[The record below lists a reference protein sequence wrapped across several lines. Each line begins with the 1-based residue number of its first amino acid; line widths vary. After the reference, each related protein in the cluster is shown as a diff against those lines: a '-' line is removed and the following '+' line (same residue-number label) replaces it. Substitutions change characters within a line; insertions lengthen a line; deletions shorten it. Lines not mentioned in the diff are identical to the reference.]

1 MAARFLF
8 PFSFSLLLP
17 SFLLLFPLILNPFAK
32 SVLTVFRLLLL
43 FSLPPDRNAFSLFLL
58 LFSIPRFLFSLSLTL
73 SLSLSLLASPISF
86 SVYIFIRTPFVPLP
100 LTFVSTRY
108 NNICHPSFQRTRT
121 LSHLTHPFRSILPF
135 PYTRS
140 LYQCAP
146 VRISIRG
153 KEEQR
158 ILIVGGEEGYEKK
171 EKEMWRSKDD
181 VQELLT
187 DAVRSVTLAHRSH
200 SRSLTVSVDERNE
213 INDDGRRYES

>member
-17 SFLLLFPLILNPFAK
+17 SFLPPSISSYSQPLCEICVNCLSSPSALLPSTRSQCAL
-32 SVLTVFRLLLL
+32 
-43 FSLPPDRNAFSLFLL
+43 
-58 LFSIPRFLFSLSLTL
+58 SLSSSLLYTTLPFLSLAHSL

-100 LTFVSTRY
+100 LTFVSTRS

-121 LSHLTHPFRSILPF
+121 LRTLFARSSLSP
-135 PYTRS
+135 TRV
-140 LYQCAP
+140 QCAP

>member
-1 MAARFLF
+1 M
-8 PFSFSLLLP
+8 
-17 SFLLLFPLILNPFAK
+17 
-32 SVLTVFRLLLL
+32 LTVFRLLLL
-43 FSLPPDRNAFSLFLL
+43 FSLPPDRNALSLFLL

-100 LTFVSTRY
+100 LTFVSTRS

-121 LSHLTHPFRSILPF
+121 LRTLFARSSLSP
-135 PYTRS
+135 TRV
-140 LYQCAP
+140 QCAP

-181 VQELLT
+181 VQEQLT

>member
-1 MAARFLF
+1 M
-8 PFSFSLLLP
+8 
-17 SFLLLFPLILNPFAK
+17 
-32 SVLTVFRLLLL
+32 
-43 FSLPPDRNAFSLFLL
+43 
-58 LFSIPRFLFSLSLTL
+58 
-73 SLSLSLLASPISF
+73 
-86 SVYIFIRTPFVPLP
+86 
-100 LTFVSTRY
+100 
-108 NNICHPSFQRTRT
+108 
-121 LSHLTHPFRSILPF
+121 
-135 PYTRS
+135 RS
-140 LYQCAP
+140 LYRCAP

-213 INDDGRRYES
+213 INDDERKYES

>member
-1 MAARFLF
+1 M
-8 PFSFSLLLP
+8 
-17 SFLLLFPLILNPFAK
+17 
-32 SVLTVFRLLLL
+32 LTVFRLLLL
-43 FSLPPDRNAFSLFLL
+43 FSLPPDCNALSLFLL

-100 LTFVSTRY
+100 LTFVPTRS

-121 LSHLTHPFRSILPF
+121 LSHLTHPFSLDPPF
-135 PYTRS
+135 PLHAFTLSVRTSSHLDPRERRAADSHCRRGGGLRKERERNVAQQRS
-140 LYQCAP
+140 
-146 VRISIRG
+146 
-153 KEEQR
+153 
-158 ILIVGGEEGYEKK
+158 
-171 EKEMWRSKDD
+171 D